1 MNLRRRHIGFSL
13 CAAGILALLMAP
25 VLAPLPALA
34 QSAQGGS
41 LYLEKTQFAPGEEIR
56 VSFRASAD
64 YAGNA
69 WVGIIPSNVAHGSEA
84 VNDQHD
90 ITYQYLEKR
99 TSGVLV
105 FQAPAQPGAYD
116 FRMND
121 RDDNGKEVASVS
133 FQVAQGGQAPPEA
146 PPPTVKPQTAAGAV
160 GLRLEGTTFAPGAD
174 IQVAFWAP
182 PGFQASA
189 WIGIIPSDV
198 AHGSEAV
205 NDQHDVA
212 YQHLNN
218 RASGELVFKAPMQP
232 GAYDFRMH
240 DRDDNGT
247 EVASVSFRVQ

>member
-1 MNLRRRHIGFSL
+1 MGAWL
-13 CAAGILALLMAP
+13 
-25 VLAPLPALA
+25 VLPPLPALA
-34 QSAQGGS
+34 QPTQGGA

-64 YAGNA
+64 YAGSA
-69 WVGIIPSNVAHGSEA
+69 WVGIIPSSVPHGSEA

-105 FQAPAQPGAYD
+105 FRAPAHSGAYD
-116 FRMND
+116 FRMHD

-133 FQVAQGGQAPPEA
+133 FRVSEGSPAAPE
-146 PPPTVKPQTAAGAV
+146 PPTATPKPQTAAAGAV

-174 IQVAFWAP
+174 VRVAFWAP
-182 PGFQASA
+182 PGFQANA

-198 AHGSEAV
+198 PHGSEGV
-205 NDQHDVA
+205 NDQHDLT
-212 YQHLNN
+212 YQYLNN
-218 RASGELVFKAPMQP
+218 RAAGELVFKAPDQP

-240 DRDDNGT
+240 DRDDNGA

>member
-1 MNLRRRHIGFSL
+1 MNLRQWGIGFSL
-13 CAAGILALLMAP
+13 CAASILVLHMTPSLAP
-25 VLAPLPALA
+25 VPALA
-34 QSAQGGS
+34 QSAQGGA
-41 LYLEKTQFAPGEEIR
+41 LRLEKTRFAPGEEMR
-56 VSFRASAD
+56 VSFQASAD

-69 WVGIIPSNVAHGSEA
+69 WVGIIPSNVAHGNEA
-84 VNDQHD
+84 VNDQND
-90 ITYQYLEKR
+90 LTYQYLEKR

-105 FQAPAQPGAYD
+105 FKAPGEPGAYD

-133 FQVAQGGQAPPEA
+133 FQVTQGGQAPPEA
-146 PPPTVKPQTAAGAV
+146 PPPTVKPQTAGGAV

-174 IQVAFWAP
+174 IRVAFWAP